1 MGLRARA
8 ELSASSTGSTY
19 RQAGPL
25 DLKTQA
31 GHAMQ
36 TPNDY
41 DSNLP
46 SSNPTPST
54 TKPHVFPGKTRVRGR
69 LWRLSRR
76 LTEMFLGS
84 KAAHKTMIST
94 GSTCRHGRART
105 GMKAKAI
112 GQKCE
117 KPWENQGLPA
127 ERTGTE
133 LSGVFPMFCD
143 GSKGANLGS
152 AGCYGKSTNRAKSIV
167 PTCSVALRPPLG

>member
-46 SSNPTPST
+46 SSNPAPPLQNHMFSLD
-54 TKPHVFPGKTRVRGR
+54 KRGFGDDSGDS
-69 LWRLSRR
+69 LAR
-76 LTEMFLGS
+76 LTEMFVGS
-84 KAAHKTMIST
+84 KAAHKTMISP
-94 GSTCRHGRART
+94 GAAPAGMDMHG
-105 GMKAKAI
+105 
-112 GQKCE
+112 
-117 KPWENQGLPA
+117 
-127 ERTGTE
+127 
-133 LSGVFPMFCD
+133 
-143 GSKGANLGS
+143 
-152 AGCYGKSTNRAKSIV
+152 
-167 PTCSVALRPPLG
+167 